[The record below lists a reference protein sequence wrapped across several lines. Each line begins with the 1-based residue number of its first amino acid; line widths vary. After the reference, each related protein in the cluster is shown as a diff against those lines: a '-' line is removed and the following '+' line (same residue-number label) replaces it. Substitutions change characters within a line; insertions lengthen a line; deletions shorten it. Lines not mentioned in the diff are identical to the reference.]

1 MLSPLIR
8 LLEKYQKLVVVS
20 PEPPI
25 TMPWVLRLVLLTVLK
40 VKFKRERK

>member
-20 PEPPI
+20 
-25 TMPWVLRLVLLTVLK
+25 PWVLRLVLLTVLK